1 MTLMLLLK
9 PSWKTYF
16 QPSDR
21 YRENLDLLSVNYDN
35 IFLLHDFNTE
45 VKIDYLKGFCDLYG
59 VKRLINSFMAEVS
72 VT

>member
-45 VKIDYLKGFCDLYG
+45 VRSIIL
-59 VKRLINSFMAEVS
+59 RVS
-72 VT
+72 AICME